1 MKATVLVDNIGTEEL
16 PGEWGLSFFIEYRDV
31 KVLLDAGAD
40 GLFAENARRLGLALD
55 EVDHAV
61 LSHAHYDHADGMAD
75 FLAQNTKAKLYLRE
89 SCGENCYKKEAD
101 RWKYIGIRE
110 GLLGQYRDRLV
121 RVYGDLELEKGMW
134 LVGHKTPGLEE
145 AGERERMYLRENDT
159 CTVDDFS
166 HEQSLVFDTGDG
178 LAVFNSCSHGG
189 ADNIIREVSDTFPG
203 RKVRAM
209 IGGFHLHNKTEA
221 YVRGFAGKL
230 RSTGVEE
237 IWTGHCTGE
246 EAYHILKEELG
257 GIVHQLAAGA
267 QISFR

>member
-16 PGEWGLSFFIEYRDV
+16 PGEWGLSFFIEYRGV

-101 RWKYIGIRE
+101 SWKYIGIRE

-121 RVYGDLELEKGMW
+121 RVYGDLELEEGMW
-134 LVGHKTPGLEE
+134 LVGHKTPGQE
-145 AGERERMYLRENDT
+145 GQGND
-159 CTVDDFS
+159 
-166 HEQSLVFDTGDG
+166 
-178 LAVFNSCSHGG
+178 
-189 ADNIIREVSDTFPG
+189 
-203 RKVRAM
+203 
-209 IGGFHLHNKTEA
+209 
-221 YVRGFAGKL
+221 RGIP
-230 RSTGVEE
+230 SP
-237 IWTGHCTGE
+237 
-246 EAYHILKEELG
+246 
-257 GIVHQLAAGA
+257 
-267 QISFR
+267 

>member
-16 PGEWGLSFFIEYRDV
+16 PGEWGLSFFIEYRGV

-40 GLFAENARRLGLALD
+40 GLFAENALRLGLALD

-101 RWKYIGIRE
+101 SWKYIGIRE

-121 RVYGDLELEKGMW
+121 RVSGDLELEDGMW

-145 AGERERMYLRENDT
+145 AGKRERMYLREDDT
-159 CTVDDFS
+159 CTVIS
-166 HEQSLVFDTGDG
+166 PTNRALCLTPGTGWQCLTAAPTAG
-178 LAVFNSCSHGG
+178 QTISSGKWRIHSRA
-189 ADNIIREVSDTFPG
+189 G
-203 RKVRAM
+203 RS
-209 IGGFHLHNKTEA
+209 G
-221 YVRGFAGKL
+221 
-230 RSTGVEE
+230 
-237 IWTGHCTGE
+237 
-246 EAYHILKEELG
+246 
-257 GIVHQLAAGA
+257 Q
-267 QISFR
+267 